1 MSKYLEVGAR
11 HAVPLLVE
19 QALKGSSRAIAKLIT
34 LVENQGEGA
43 DEAMEELYPHTGRA
57 YIIGVT
63 GPPGSGKSTL
73 VDKVTL
79 KLCEQGFTVGIIA
92 IDPSSPFTGGA
103 VLGDRLRMKNVDT
116 QEKVFIR
123 SLSTRGSIGGLSRAT
138 CNTARILD
146 ACGKDFIVIET
157 VGVGQDEVEIVSI
170 ADTTIVVLMPG
181 MGDEIQTIKAG
192 VMEIGDIFVV
202 NKSDREGAERT
213 AQMVRM
219 MLELKQSQNNWVS
232 PVVKT
237 VAIEDTGTMDLI
249 EKFLAHREYLSRSG
263 KFMERRRER
272 VKTEIRKMVEEN
284 IRAQVKGLVDEHS
297 SFNAMVEEVVS
308 RKKDPYACARELTES
323 LDKLRKEAP

>member
-1 MSKYLEVGAR
+1 MD
-11 HAVPLLVE
+11 LLE

-34 LVENQGEGA
+34 LVENRGEGA
-43 DEAMEELYPHTGRA
+43 DEVMGEIYPHTGRA

-73 VDKVTL
+73 VDKITL
-79 KLCEQGFTVGIIA
+79 KLIQQDFTAGIIA

-170 ADTTIVVLMPG
+170 ADTSIVVLMPG
-181 MGDEIQTIKAG
+181 TGDEIQTIKAG

-202 NKSDREGAERT
+202 NKSDREGADRT

-219 MLELKQSQNNWVS
+219 MLDLKQSQNNWVP

-237 VAIEDTGTMDLI
+237 VATEDAGTVDLI
-249 EKFLAHREYLSRSG
+249 EKLHSHREYLSQSG
-263 KFMERRRER
+263 KFLERRKER
-272 VKTEIRKMVEEN
+272 VKTEIRKMVEEK
-284 IRAQVKGLVDEHS
+284 IRAQVKSLINDYR

-308 RKKDPYACARELTES
+308 RKKDPYACARELTKS
-323 LDKLRKEAP
+323 LLKKQLL

>member
-1 MSKYLEVGAR
+1 ME
-11 HAVPLLVE
+11 LLE

-34 LVENQGEGA
+34 LVENRGEGA
-43 DEAMEELYPHTGRA
+43 DEVMEEIYPHTGGA

-79 KLCEQGFTVGIIA
+79 KLCQQGFTIGIIA

-123 SLSTRGSIGGLSRAT
+123 SLSTRGSLGGLSRAT

-157 VGVGQDEVEIVSI
+157 VGVGQDEVEIMSI
-170 ADTTIVVLMPG
+170 ADTSMVVLMPG
-181 MGDEIQTIKAG
+181 TGDEIQTIKAG

-213 AQMVRM
+213 AQMVKM
-219 MLELKQSQNNWVS
+219 MLDLKQSQNNWVP

-237 VAIEDTGTMDLI
+237 VATEDAGTVDLI
-249 EKFLAHREYLSRSG
+249 EKLHAHREYLSQSG
-263 KFMERRRER
+263 KFLERRKER
-272 VKTEIRKMVEEN
+272 VKTEIRKMVEER
-284 IRAQVKGLVDEHS
+284 IGAQVKRFVEDRS
-297 SFNAMVEEVVS
+297 SFNAMVEEVVT
-308 RKKDPYACARELTES
+308 RKKDPYACVRELTEP
-323 LDKLRKEAP
+323 LNKLR

>member
-1 MSKYLEVGAR
+1 MSKNFKSSMELI
-11 HAVPLLVE
+11 E

-34 LVENQGEGA
+34 LVENRGEGA
-43 DEAMEELYPHTGRA
+43 DEVMEEIYPHTGGA

-73 VDKVTL
+73 VDKITL
-79 KLCEQGFTVGIIA
+79 KLIQQGFTAGIIA

-146 ACGKDFIVIET
+146 ACGKDFILIET
-157 VGVGQDEVEIVSI
+157 VGAGQDEVEIMSI

-237 VAIEDTGTMDLI
+237 VATEDAGTMDLI

-263 KFMERRRER
+263 KFLERRRER
-272 VKTEIRKMVEEN
+272 VKTEIRKMVEEK
-284 IRAQVKGLVDEHS
+284 ISAQIKSLVEEHS
-297 SFNAMVEEVVS
+297 SFNTMVEEVVS

-323 LDKLRKEAP
+323 LKRLE

>member
-1 MSKYLEVGAR
+1 MD
-11 HAVPLLVE
+11 LLK

-34 LVENQGEGA
+34 LVENRGEGA
-43 DEAMEELYPHTGRA
+43 DEVMGEIYPHTGRA

-73 VDKVTL
+73 VDKITL
-79 KLCEQGFTVGIIA
+79 KLIQQDFTAGIIA

-116 QEKVFIR
+116 QDKVFIR
-123 SLSTRGSIGGLSRAT
+123 SLSTRGSLGGLSRAT
-138 CNTARILD
+138 CNTTRILD

-170 ADTTIVVLMPG
+170 ADTSIVVLMPG
-181 MGDEIQTIKAG
+181 TGDEIQTIKAG

-202 NKSDREGAERT
+202 NKSDREGADRT

-219 MLELKQSQNNWVS
+219 MLELKQSVNNWTP

-237 VAIEDTGTMDLI
+237 VATEDTGTGDLV
-249 EKFLAHREYLSRSG
+249 EKLHSHREYLTQSG
-263 KFMERRRER
+263 KFLERRKER
-272 VKTEIRKMVEEN
+272 VKTEIRKMVEER
-284 IRAQVKGLVDEHS
+284 IGAQVKSFVEGQS
-297 SFNAMVEEVVS
+297 SFNAMVEEVVA

-323 LDKLRKEAP
+323 LKDYSKEAP

>member
-1 MSKYLEVGAR
+1 ME
-11 HAVPLLVE
+11 LLE

-34 LVENQGEGA
+34 LVENRGEGA
-43 DEAMEELYPHTGRA
+43 DEVMEEIYPHTGGA

-79 KLCEQGFTVGIIA
+79 KLCQQGFTIGIIA

-116 QEKVFIR
+116 QEKVVIR
-123 SLSTRGSIGGLSRAT
+123 SLSTRGSLGGLSRAT

-157 VGVGQDEVEIVSI
+157 VGVGQDEVEIMSI
-170 ADTTIVVLMPG
+170 ADTSMVVLMPG
-181 MGDEIQTIKAG
+181 TGDEIQTIKAG

-213 AQMVRM
+213 AQMVKM
-219 MLELKQSQNNWVS
+219 MLDLKQSQNNWVP

-237 VAIEDTGTMDLI
+237 VATEDAGTVDLI
-249 EKFLAHREYLSRSG
+249 EKLHAHREYLSQSG
-263 KFMERRRER
+263 KFLERRKER
-272 VKTEIRKMVEEN
+272 VKTEIRKMVEER
-284 IRAQVKGLVDEHS
+284 IGAQVKRFVEDRS
-297 SFNAMVEEVVS
+297 SFNAMVEEVVT
-308 RKKDPYACARELTES
+308 RKKDPYACVRELTEP
-323 LDKLRKEAP
+323 LNKLR

>member
-1 MSKYLEVGAR
+1 ME
-11 HAVPLLVE
+11 LVE
-19 QALKGSSRAIAKLIT
+19 QALKGSIRAIAKLIT
-34 LVENQGEGA
+34 LVENQGESA
-43 DEAMEELYPHTGRA
+43 DEVMGVIYPHTGRA

-73 VDKVTL
+73 VDKFTR
-79 KLCEQGFTVGIIA
+79 KLCDQGFTVGIIA
-92 IDPSSPFTGGA
+92 IDPSSPFSGGA

-123 SLSTRGSIGGLSRAT
+123 SLSTRGSLGGLSRAT

-170 ADTTIVVLMPG
+170 ADTSIVVLMPG
-181 MGDEIQTIKAG
+181 TGDEIQTIKAG

-219 MLELKQSQNNWVS
+219 MLELKQSQNNWVP

-237 VAIEDTGTMDLI
+237 VATEDTGTVDLI
-249 EKFLAHREYLSRSG
+249 EKLYAHREYLLQSE
-263 KFMERRRER
+263 KFLERRRER
-272 VKTEIRKMVEEN
+272 VKTEIRKMVEEK
-284 IRAQVKGLVDEHS
+284 ISARVKSLVEDQS
-297 SFNAMVEEVVS
+297 AFNTMAEEVVS
-308 RKKDPYACARELTES
+308 RKKDPYACARELTA
-323 LDKLRKEAP
+323 LLRKLG

>member
-1 MSKYLEVGAR
+1 ME
-11 HAVPLLVE
+11 LVE

-34 LVENQGEGA
+34 LVENRGEGA
-43 DEAMEELYPHTGRA
+43 DEVMGEIYPHTGRA

-73 VDKVTL
+73 VDKITL
-79 KLCEQGFTVGIIA
+79 KLIQQDFTAGIIA

-170 ADTTIVVLMPG
+170 ADTSIVVLMPG
-181 MGDEIQTIKAG
+181 TGDEIQTIKAG

-202 NKSDREGAERT
+202 NKSDREGADRT

-219 MLELKQSQNNWVS
+219 MLDLKQSQNNWVP

-237 VAIEDTGTMDLI
+237 VATEDAGTVDLI
-249 EKFLAHREYLSRSG
+249 EKLHSHREYLSQSG
-263 KFMERRRER
+263 KFLERRKER
-272 VKTEIRKMVEEN
+272 VKTEIRKMVEEK
-284 IRAQVKGLVDEHS
+284 IRAQVKSLINDYR

-308 RKKDPYACARELTES
+308 RKKDPYACARELTKS
-323 LDKLRKEAP
+323 LLKKQLL